1 MKSTNQD
8 IESATAGL
16 HKFIHKQL
24 TQNVSNENA
33 VLIATYIKCQKTEIN
48 LSDNYR
54 KTVVTGLIALARY
67 FENKNFNQLTRSD
80 IINYL
85 DSLRKT
91 DDADPTHKRIGTYD
105 LRRQIFLK
113 FLKWLH
119 CPTVE
124 SIKRPVPEVMRG
136 ISSLKRKRTIDIQT

>member
-1 MKSTNQD
+1 LNSTNQD

-24 TQNVSNENA
+24 TQNVFNDNA
-33 VLIATYIKCQKTEIN
+33 ILIATYIKCQKTEIN

-67 FENKNFNQLTRSD
+67 FENKNFNQLTRFD

-91 DDADPTHKRIGTYD
+91 DDADSSHK
-105 LRRQIFLK
+105 
-113 FLKWLH
+113 
-119 CPTVE
+119 
-124 SIKRPVPEVMRG
+124 
-136 ISSLKRKRTIDIQT
+136 